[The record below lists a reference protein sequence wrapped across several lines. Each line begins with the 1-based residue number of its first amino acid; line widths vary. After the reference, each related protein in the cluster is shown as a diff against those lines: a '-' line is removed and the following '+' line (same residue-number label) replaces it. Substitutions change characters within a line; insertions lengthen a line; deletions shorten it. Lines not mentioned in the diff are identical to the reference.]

1 MPMLQPLPSPMPM
14 RPLLPLATR
23 PSPLRAMPLRTPTL
37 HPLPGAMLLRMLTLL
52 AETHT
57 LLEGMLTLPVV
68 PTTARP

>member
-52 AETHT
+52 AEMPM
-57 LLEGMLTLPVV
+57 LLRVV
-68 PTTARP
+68 LTTARP